1 MKHATLAIMK
11 KTLYQRL
18 HAQGVLGVI
27 DAVIHGFQKV
37 RCITKMVASYDISSI
52 YPDMWLYAQDKI
64 YAKLVDEFM
73 EEIDKLY
80 NDDSKIDEAWYI
92 DDVIT
97 E

>member
-1 MKHATLAIMK
+1 MLK
-11 KTLYQRL
+11 
-18 HAQGVLGVI
+18 
-27 DAVIHGFQKV
+27 
-37 RCITKMVASYDISSI
+37 SYDISSI

>member
-1 MKHATLAIMK
+1 MIVSLDMNT
-11 KTLYQRL
+11 
-18 HAQGVLGVI
+18 
-27 DAVIHGFQKV
+27 
-37 RCITKMVASYDISSI
+37 I

-73 EEIDKLY
+73 KEIDKEY

>member
-1 MKHATLAIMK
+1 MILAQYILICGYM
-11 KTLYQRL
+11 
-18 HAQGVLGVI
+18 H
-27 DAVIHGFQKV
+27 
-37 RCITKMVASYDISSI
+37 
-52 YPDMWLYAQDKI
+52 KI
-64 YAKLVDEFM
+64 KYMQKLVDEFM

>member
-1 MKHATLAIMK
+1 MLESH
-11 KTLYQRL
+11 
-18 HAQGVLGVI
+18 
-27 DAVIHGFQKV
+27 
-37 RCITKMVASYDISSI
+37 DINSI

-73 EEIDKLY
+73 EEIDKIY
-80 NDDSKIDEAWYI
+80 NDDSKIDEAWHI